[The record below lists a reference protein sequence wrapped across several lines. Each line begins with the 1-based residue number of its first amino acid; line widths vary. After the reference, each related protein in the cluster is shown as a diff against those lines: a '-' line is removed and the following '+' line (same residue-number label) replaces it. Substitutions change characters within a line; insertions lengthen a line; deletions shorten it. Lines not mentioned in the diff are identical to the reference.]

1 MKAISYSRG
10 GGEGGGGGGGGG
22 NREEVD
28 VEGEVVMEVK

>member
-10 GGEGGGGGGGGG
+10 GGEGGGGGG